1 MCELTNHVDRFL
13 DVLKGGNK
21 MTQTLVEMAKDLTR
35 SLVET
40 GRLSPEDMQ
49 HTLQQAYTALS
60 ALKTQEESGTSA
72 PVPAS
77 EPATVDWRKSISKH
91 AITCLECGLAFK
103 QLSRRHLMTHGL
115 DGRSYRAKYGIP
127 LTQSLAARST
137 TERRRQVVQKSRPW
151 EKAPMYRKGPARNG
165 HPSPEP
171 EAAAVQE
178 AEELGAGAPAQ
189 PKQQRKTTR
198 KKQTARKKSSQG

>member
-1 MCELTNHVDRFL
+1 
-13 DVLKGGNK
+13 

-49 HTLQQAYTALS
+49 HTLQQAYATLS

-72 PVPAS
+72 PVPTP
-77 EPATVDWRKSISKH
+77 EPAAVAWRKSI
-91 AITCLECGLAFK
+91 ARRTITCLECGLICK
-103 QLSRRHLMTHGL
+103 QLSRGHLMTHGL

-127 LTQSLAARST
+127 LTQPLAARST
-137 TERRRQVVQKSRPW
+137 TERRRQVARETRPW
-151 EKAPMYRKGPARNG
+151 EKAPMYRKGHARNG
-165 HPSPEP
+165 YPSPEP

-178 AEELGAGAPAQ
+178 EAEELRAGAPAQ

-198 KKQTARKKSSQG
+198 KKQPARKKSSQG

>member
-1 MCELTNHVDRFL
+1 
-13 DVLKGGNK
+13 

-49 HTLQQAYTALS
+49 HTLQQAYATLS

-72 PVPAS
+72 PVPTP
-77 EPATVDWRKSISKH
+77 EPAAVAWRKSI
-91 AITCLECGLAFK
+91 ARRTITCLACGLICK

-127 LTQSLAARST
+127 LTQPLAARST
-137 TERRRQVVQKSRPW
+137 TERRRQVARETRPW
-151 EKAPMYRKGPARNG
+151 EKAPMYRKGHTRNG
-165 HPSPEP
+165 YPAPEP
-171 EAAAVQE
+171 EAEAVHE
-178 AEELGAGAPAQ
+178 ETKELHAEVPAQ
-189 PKQQRKTTR
+189 PKEQRKMTR
-198 KKQTARKKSSQG
+198 KKQTARKRSS

>member
-1 MCELTNHVDRFL
+1 
-13 DVLKGGNK
+13 

-49 HTLQQAYTALS
+49 HTLQQAYATLS
-60 ALKTQEESGTSA
+60 ALKTREESGTSA
-72 PVPAS
+72 PVPTP
-77 EPATVDWRKSISKH
+77 EPAAVDWRKSI
-91 AITCLECGLAFK
+91 ARRTITCLECGLICK

-127 LTQSLAARST
+127 LTQPLAARST

-151 EKAPMYRKGPARNG
+151 EKAPAYIKGQARHG
-165 HPSPEP
+165 TASPET
-171 EAAAVQE
+171 E
-178 AEELGAGAPAQ
+178 AETLSAETEEPSTAAPAQ
-189 PKQQRKTTR
+189 PKRQWKTTS
-198 KKQTARKKSSQG
+198 KKQTGRKRSS